1 MAGPMRWVLFF
12 SVIIVAA
19 AGVAALWIGWTP
31 ELTKALVSFAIV
43 MIAAIALYALRPR
56 A

>member
-12 SVIIVAA
+12 SVIIAAA
-19 AGVAALWIGWTP
+19 AGIAALWMGWTP
-31 ELTKALVSFAIV
+31 ELKKALVTFAIV
-43 MIAAIALYALRPR
+43 TIASIALYALRPR

>member
-12 SVIIVAA
+12 SVIFAAA

-31 ELTKALVSFAIV
+31 EIEKALASFAILT
-43 MIAAIALYALRPR
+43 IAAIALYALRPK

>member
-12 SVIIVAA
+12 SVIIAAA
-19 AGVAALWIGWTP
+19 AGVAALWMGWTAD
-31 ELTKALVSFAIV
+31 LQKALASFAIV
-43 MIAAIALYALRPR
+43 TIAAIALYALRPR

>member
-12 SVIIVAA
+12 SVIIAAA

-31 ELTKALVSFAIV
+31 EVEKALASFAILT
-43 MIAAIALYALRPR
+43 IAAIALYALRPK

>member
-12 SVIIVAA
+12 SVIAAAA
-19 AGVAALWIGWTP
+19 AGVAALWMGWTP
-31 ELTKALVSFAIV
+31 DLQKALASFAIV
-43 MIAAIALYALRPR
+43 TIAAIALYALRPR

>member
-12 SVIIVAA
+12 SVIVAAA
-19 AGVAALWIGWTP
+19 AGVAALWMGWTP
-31 ELTKALVSFAIV
+31 ELMKGLASFAIL
-43 MIAAIALYALRPR
+43 ILASIALYSLKPR